1 MGRRTHHEDPALH
14 AGQPLDARP
23 VHPADQPLQGLA
35 GERTLDIVGQK
46 IQFPKSFEKLKI
58 TASIVKDNMHC
69 LKSFDS
75 LVNMMVSNKSSIE
88 IPPKVEQKQVSW
100 QVNSENT
107 QELKY
112 KVVIA
117 EKGPLSRKYKNES
130 FKNFLYKCQ
139 CKSKQVGFTIFL

>member
-1 MGRRTHHEDPALH
+1 MGRWTHQEDLALH
-14 AGQPLDARP
+14 AGQPLDARS
-23 VHPADQPLQGLA
+23 VHHAGQPLQGFA
-35 GERTLDIVGQK
+35 GERNLDIVGQK
-46 IQFPKSFEKLKI
+46 LQFPKSFDKLKI
-58 TASIVKDNMHC
+58 TASIVKDNMHSP
-69 LKSFDS
+69 KSFDS
-75 LVNMMVSNKSSIE
+75 LVNMIVSNKSSIE
-88 IPPKVEQKQVSW
+88 TPPKVEPKQVSW